1 MIRDRTSGCSIRQV
15 ADQRSCSE
23 LRSTIAVL
31 LWFRPDV
38 ILVWGNLMRVTLKR
52 SLMSIALSLF
62 TIGNLSSL
70 TALTAVLAGVGILST
85 LQTAS
90 ATSITGGGYRASLE
104 AYSFENITSADS
116 VLNNDN
122 STALLPT
129 SLNFSFRFF
138 GVDYNRF
145 QVSSNGFLAL
155 GTSTSPPATDSR
167 PENLNLNSLTTNIG
181 PTIAAF
187 WDDLDFGGSYGTAFY
202 AVRGTQQQGDRRL
215 IVQWNQ
221 AGVGGTNNGGD
232 ITFQAVLFENS
243 GDILLSYADTF
254 FGSGVANNNGGSAT
268 VGISDGQPNGQRL
281 QWSYNTPFSGYAP
294 PQTGPTIR
302 FRRIT
307 P

>member
-1 MIRDRTSGCSIRQV
+1 
-15 ADQRSCSE
+15 
-23 LRSTIAVL
+23 
-31 LWFRPDV
+31 
-38 ILVWGNLMRVTLKR
+38 
-52 SLMSIALSLF
+52 MSIALSLF
-62 TIGNLSSL
+62 TIGNLSSF

-104 AYSFENITSADS
+104 AYSFENISSETAI
-116 VLNNDN
+116 LNNDDN
-122 STALLPT
+122 DSSLLPAN
-129 SLNFSFRFF
+129 LNFSFRFF
-138 GVDYNRF
+138 GVDYNQFR
-145 QVSSNGFLAL
+145 VSSNGFLAL
-155 GTSTSPPATDSR
+155 GTSTPSSPPATDSR
-167 PENLNLNSLTTNIG
+167 PTNLDLNNLTTNIG

-187 WDDLDFGGSYGTAFY
+187 WDDLTFAQSYDRAYY
-202 AVRGTQQQGDRRL
+202 AVRGTGTDRRL

-221 AGVGGTNNGGD
+221 AGVSGSGNNAGD

-254 FGSGVANNNGGSAT
+254 FGSGVTNNNGGSAT

-302 FRRIT
+302 FRRIS